1 MKKADTPK
9 RKYVDE
15 KTRYEGVYKRHSLNC
30 NLAVG
35 KKRCTCEPTY
45 HCTVWDSEIGRNRRT
60 GRVDDIEEARN
71 LRVDLLAEVKSRRG
85 RRGSRRRPPTAE
97 PVVAETRPPRVR
109 LKDLHPE
116 FIEACKKGIALNK
129 HGREFTD
136 KARTDL
142 DSSLRTLP
150 DWLRSMYVDEIGD
163 HHLQK
168 AVDEFR
174 SGEKPLSSSRINS
187 RINSVRSLSRWA
199 VKRRKIAVPLAVAV
213 DLPADDSKPRD
224 RIATPGEFAYLLDR
238 LEPQDALPWALAG
251 HGTARAQEIEALEW
265 PEVDFEHDVIL
276 LGADEGAEKSE
287 AARRIVPMVRQ
298 LRLRLHAEWIRQG
311 RPKAGRVCQ
320 PRKASS
326 SGRLS
331 LNTLQKNRFK
341 VWERLRL
348 RPIGMQDSRHTAA
361 TWLDHAGV
369 SPKVASVLMGHK
381 APKRQPD
388 AAPITLRRY
397 THVLPRELERA
408 RDQLQRFLDAREAE
422 EVDDSFLIAET
433 A

>member
-1 MKKADTPK
+1 VENANNPK

-15 KTRYEGVYKRHSLNC
+15 KTRYEGVYRRHSLNC
-30 NLAVG
+30 SMAVG
-35 KKRCTCEPTY
+35 KKRCTCDPTY
-45 HCTVWDSEIGRNRRT
+45 HGTVWDSEIGRNRRT

-85 RRGSRRRPPTAE
+85 RRGSRSRPRAAE
-97 PVVAETRPPRVR
+97 SAAVETRLPRVR

-116 FIEACKKGIALNK
+116 FIEACKSGIALNK
-129 HGREFTD
+129 HGRKFTD

-150 DWLRSMYVDEIGD
+150 DWLRSMYVDEIDD
-163 HHLQK
+163 HHIQK
-168 AVDEFR
+168 AVDGFR
-174 SGEKPLSSSRINS
+174 SGKKPLSSSRINS
-187 RINSVRSLSRWA
+187 RINAVRSLSRWA
-199 VKRRKIAVPLAVAV
+199 VKRRKISAPLAGDV

-238 LEPQDALPWALAG
+238 LAPEDALPWALAAY
-251 HGTARAQEIEALEW
+251 GTARAQEIEALEW
-265 PEVDFEHDVIL
+265 PEVDFERNIIL

-298 LRLRLHAEWIRQG
+298 LRVRLYAEWIRQG
-311 RPKAGRVCQ
+311 KPKDGRVCQ
-320 PRKASS
+320 PRKASR
-326 SGRLS
+326 SGKLS

-341 VWERLRL
+341 VWENLRL

-381 APKRQPD
+381 APARQPD

-408 RDQLQRFLDAREAE
+408 RDELQRFLDAREAE
-422 EVDDSFLIAET
+422 EVDDTFVLAD
-433 A
+433 AA